1 MAFLGPLRRVALD
14 PEEGRRFALALAVS
28 LAGGAAF
35 HALGL
40 PLPWMLG
47 ATFLATVAAIAGLP
61 VAIPGGARSL
71 MMAVLGVMLG
81 SAFTPEVMESASLW
95 LGSIAAMVAYAVVVS
110 LVVYLLLRRLLGYDP
125 VTAYFAGTPGGLSE
139 MTLIGGAL
147 GGDERTIALT
157 HSLRIV
163 LIVFAI
169 AFGFQW
175 FGGYVPAGASA
186 GGWVPMAALGAGDVL
201 VLLVCGVL
209 GALCGRALR
218 LPAGMLLG
226 PMVLSGAAHLAG
238 LTAVPPPSVLVAAAQ
253 IVVGGSIGCRFVGT
267 PMRLLRR
274 AAAAS
279 LGVAGLML
287 AATLGFAAALAP
299 LTGLPFAALVLAFA
313 PGGLA
318 EMALIA
324 LALGIDTAFVSTHN
338 VFRVLAIIVLAP
350 LVFRIALRRTLQARA
365 PAGDD

>member
-1 MAFLGPLRRVALD
+1 MAFSGSFRRLALGPGV
-14 PEEGRRFALALAVS
+14 GRHFALALLVS
-28 LAGGAAF
+28 LAGGALF
-35 HALGL
+35 QALGL

-47 ATFLATVAAIAGLP
+47 ATFLATVAALGGLP
-61 VAIPGGARSL
+61 VAIPAGARSL
-71 MMAVLGVMLG
+71 MMTVLGVMLG
-81 SAFTPEVMESASLW
+81 SAFTPEVMESAALW
-95 LGSIAAMVAYAVVVS
+95 LGSIAAMVVYAVLVS
-110 LVVYLLLRRLLGYDP
+110 LVVYVLLRRLLGYDP
-125 VTAYFAGTPGGLSE
+125 ITAYFAGTPGGLSE

-147 GGDERTIALT
+147 GGDERAIALT

-175 FGGYVPAGASA
+175 FGGYVPGAAGA
-186 GGWVPMAALGAGDVL
+186 GGWVPVAALGAGDVG

-209 GALCGRALR
+209 GALAGRTLR

-226 PMVLSGAAHLAG
+226 PMILSAAAHLAG

-253 IVVGGSIGCRFVGT
+253 VVVGGAIGCRFVGT
-267 PMRLLRR
+267 PPRLILRT
-274 AAAAS
+274 AAAS

-350 LVFRIALRRTLQARA
+350 LVFRIVRRRTDRARV
-365 PAGDD
+365 PAADD